1 MAKKILII
9 NKSFELGGIQ
19 IALSNMLDAIS
30 ERYDIDLAIFNSNGP
45 LKCRVPDNVNI
56 VSLHPFVQVL
66 GMNADYCKKY
76 GSIKQ
81 KIFKV
86 IGSIWSRFW
95 GNNLP
100 IKFAMK
106 FQKKLGPYDAV
117 ISYHQETKDN
127 TMVSGF
133 GEFALYKC
141 DAPLKIAWV
150 HADFIN
156 TALATRRNYKT
167 YSQFDKIIC
176 VSKTTRNSFITV
188 YPELKEKTSFC
199 YNYLPQDKI
208 IAKSLEYEVSYKQD
222 KDIIL
227 FSAGRLVE
235 EKGYIQAARKN
246 GYFSINP
253 NNESQL
259 IQMRIGNVSSIEE
272 TFSSHR
278 IYKIKNRMKNTNEYQ
293 EEIDSEIHYS
303 NQPIRI
309 PRQIRNY
316 FRGIDKYRKQDYE
329 KYKYFRNACRLY
341 NKSKMLGTDD
351 ASIELSFMIV
361 SIEALSKTEG
371 DIGFTNFV
379 MKYNPDATREELDS
393 LYGIRSKLFHAG
405 SFSFFEFEFDVNPF
419 SDPMYF
425 EFQRKY
431 ILYKSILRKTI
442 INWISSSIV
451 NL

>member
-235 EKGYIQAARKN
+235 EKGYIQAARKFVEIYGECKN
-246 GYFSINP
+246 FKWYIAGSGPKEIELSKIINDNHLENVIFLLGYQSNP
-253 NNESQL
+253 YPYIREADYLFLPS
-259 IQMRIGNVSSIEE
+259 VHE
-272 TFSSHR
+272 TFS
-278 IYKIKNRMKNTNEYQ
+278 MVVNEAH
-293 EEIDSEIHYS
+293 I
-303 NQPIRI
+303 
-309 PRQIRNY
+309 
-316 FRGIDKYRKQDYE
+316 
-329 KYKYFRNACRLY
+329 
-341 NKSKMLGTDD
+341 LGTQVIATDIPVMHEMLDD
-351 ASIELSFMIV
+351 NDIMISREMNELKNVLKMGKKQKKV
-361 SIEALSKTEG
+361 MPEKKE
-371 DIGFTNFV
+371 DGF
-379 MKYNPDATREELDS
+379 
-393 LYGIRSKLFHAG
+393 
-405 SFSFFEFEFDVNPF
+405 
-419 SDPMYF
+419 
-425 EFQRKY
+425 
-431 ILYKSILRKTI
+431 
-442 INWISSSIV
+442 SSSIFQQ
-451 NL
+451 NFSNILSNR